1 MSALVVGVGARPG
14 APAEEVLGLIRDVLR
29 EAGAAPEAVVAL
41 ATLEAR
47 AAEPGIVAAAAALG
61 VPLHG
66 FPAGEL
72 ARVPVPHPSGAAE
85 EAVGTPSVAEAAALM
100 GAALMGAALMG
111 TALMGSARI
120 GRELAGG
127 APVQGEPLGG
137 ASLPGSELLVP
148 KRTSGSQGRPGR
160 VTCAIVRLPD
170 PGVPEPVVHGTA
182 DSGRMAE
189 PEHDPARSGAGRVGH
204 DHYRQHHRHDG
215 TDNPAS
221 KENA

>member
-1 MSALVVGVGARPG
+1 MSALVVGVGARRG
-14 APAEEVLGLIRDVLR
+14 APVEEVLGLIRDVLR
-29 EAGAAPEAVVAL
+29 EAGAVPGAVVAL

-47 AAEPGIVAAAAALG
+47 AVEPGIVGAAAALG
-61 VPLHG
+61 VPLRG

-100 GAALMGAALMG
+100 AA
-111 TALMGSARI
+111 ARI
-120 GRELAGG
+120 GKALVGGELVG
-127 APVQGEPLGG
+127 GEPTGG
-137 ASLPGSELLVP
+137 GELLVP
-148 KRTSGSQGRPGR
+148 KRTSGPQGRPGR

-170 PGVPEPVVHGTA
+170 PRGPEPGVPEPVAHGTA
-182 DSGRMAE
+182 GSGRMPE
-189 PEHDPARSGAGRVGH
+189 PEPDPARRGAGRVGH
-204 DHYRQHHRHDG
+204 DHYRQHHHHDG